1 MIACLKAL
9 VWVALTLLA
18 LVVIISLILWLTG
31 YLPNFRWY
39 RKWKGGRWELWWN
52 QQTYLPTWYHNHT
65 GRPYACMGTP
75 VVEDYTSQGQRG
87 QCTSTVSA
95 VKEPSC
101 PFTGKMQRAKN

>member
-9 VWVALTLLA
+9 SWVLLTLLA

-31 YLPNFRWY
+31 YLPNFEWY

-52 QQTYLPTWYHNHT
+52 QQTYLPTWYHNPK

-75 VVEDYTSQGQRG
+75 VVEDYTSPNPRG
-87 QCTSTVSA
+87 HELRSDSA
-95 VKEPSC
+95 AQQPAVITTIACS
-101 PFTGKMQRAKN
+101 